1 MAEWHENESFWID
14 TAPVVFTPQRWKQ
27 AAGEVEQVCKLLDV
41 PKGAAVLDVGC
52 GPGRHALEFA
62 KRGYRITGIDAIAPY
77 LDEGKAKARERKVDV
92 EFIRADMREFR
103 REGAFDAAVNML
115 TTFGYFDDPADDRR
129 VIENIFASLKP
140 GGAFVMDFMGKE
152 VLARIF
158 REREWTEHADGLVLL
173 EERKVGGAWERVDI
187 RWILLR
193 GETRREHRF
202 SLRLYSASE
211 LLALLAGA
219 GFADV
224 CAYGSL
230 EGAPYDHEAQR
241 LVVVGRKP

>member
-14 TAPVVFTPQRWKQ
+14 TAPVVFTPQRWEQ
-27 AAGEVEQVCKLLDV
+27 AAGEVEQVCKLIDI
-41 PKGAAVLDVGC
+41 PKGGAVLDVGC

-62 KRGYRITGIDAIAPY
+62 KRGYRVTGIDAIAPF
-77 LDEGKAKARERKVDV
+77 LDEAKAKAAERKLDV
-92 EFIRADMREFR
+92 EFVRADMREFR
-103 REGAFDAAVNML
+103 RDGGFDAAVNML
-115 TTFGYFDDPADDRR
+115 TTFGYFDDPNDDRR

-140 GGAFVMDFMGKE
+140 SGTFVMDFMGKE
-152 VLARIF
+152 VLARTF
-158 REREWTEHADGLVLL
+158 REREWTEHEDGVVLL
-173 EERKVGGAWERVDI
+173 EERKVGGAWERVDL

-211 LLALLAGA
+211 LQALVTGA
-219 GFADV
+219 GFVDV

-230 EGAPYDHEAQR
+230 GGAPYDHEAQR

>member
-14 TAPVVFTPQRWKQ
+14 TAPVVFTPERWAQ
-27 AAGEVEQVCKLLDV
+27 AAGEVEQVCKLIDI

-62 KRGYRITGIDAIAPY
+62 KRGHRVTGIDAIVPY
-77 LDEGKAKARERKVDV
+77 LDEGRAKAAERQLDV
-92 EFIRADMREFR
+92 EFVHADMREFR

-115 TTFGYFDDPADDRR
+115 TAFGYFEDPADDRR
-129 VIENIFASLKP
+129 VIENICASLKS
-140 GGAFVMDFMGKE
+140 GGTFVMDFMGKE

-158 REREWTEHADGLVLL
+158 REREWTEHEDGLVLL
-173 EERKVGGAWERVDI
+173 EERRIGGAWERVDA

-202 SLRLYSASE
+202 SLRLYAASE
-211 LLALLAGA
+211 LQSLLTGA
-219 GFADV
+219 GFV
-224 CAYGSL
+224 EVRAYGSL
-230 EGAPYDHEAQR
+230 DGAAYDHEAQR